1 MTRAGVIINPNSGR
15 GNGKGTSLAAQLA
28 KSNHVTL
35 RILEDFTRLTS
46 YMREMAQDDVT
57 DLFISSGDG
66 TVQAIQSLLA
76 EKPIFKTI
84 PRICILPHGST
95 NLTAADLGFKHR
107 NITAQVNHIIN
118 LSPQTMRKRH
128 SLRILNPREGAIR
141 HGMTLGLGA
150 ASEATRH
157 AQVAFNDQ
165 GVKGPM
171 ANFAT
176 IAGTVSKSLFSK
188 VDPADQTR
196 IDRPYEMTVHY
207 NSEILC
213 DGPQLM
219 LIATTLE
226 KTFFNIR
233 PFWGGKTAPI
243 RLSVFPYPVPNLVR
257 WLLPMMYGGE
267 NRKAPKGA
275 FSRSVENFSVRSKNR
290 YVLDGEFFYGP
301 ENAELKIEVG
311 PEFTF
316 ICG

>member
-1 MTRAGVIINPNSGR
+1 LSKAGVIINPGSGR
-15 GNGKGTSLAAQLA
+15 GNGKGLKLASHLKDA
-28 KSNHVTL
+28 SHVTV
-35 RILEDFTRLTS
+35 RILDDFTRLTS
-46 YMREMAQDDVT
+46 YMHEIAKEGVT

-66 TVQAIQSLLA
+66 TVQAIQTLLA
-76 EKPIFKTI
+76 EKPIFKNL
-84 PRICILPHGST
+84 PRVGILPHGST

-107 NITAQVNHIIN
+107 NIATQAQHITN
-118 LSPQTMRKRH
+118 LNPTVLKKRH
-128 SLRILNPREGAIR
+128 SLRIINAREGGVR

-165 GVKGPM
+165 GMKGAM

-176 IAGTVSKSLFSK
+176 IAGTVSKSLFTK
-188 VDPADQTR
+188 ANPDDQTR
-196 IDRPYEMTVHY
+196 IDRPYQMTLRH
-207 NSEILC
+207 SDEILC
-213 DGPQLM
+213 DGAQLL
-219 LIATTLE
+219 LIATSLE

-243 RLSVFPYPVPNLVR
+243 RLTVFPYPVPSLVR
-257 WLLPMMYGGE
+257 WMIPMMYGSE

-275 FSRSVENFSVRSKNR
+275 FSRSLENFSVQSAHR

-301 ENAELKIEVG
+301 EAGELKVEAG

-316 ICG
+316 IYA

>member
-1 MTRAGVIINPNSGR
+1 VSRAGVIINPGSGR
-15 GNGKGTSLAAQLA
+15 GNGKGRKLAAHLEHA
-28 KSNHVTL
+28 GHVTT
-35 RILEDFTRLTS
+35 RILEDFSRLTP
-46 YMREMAQDDVT
+46 YLHEMAKAGVT

-66 TVQAIQSLLA
+66 TVQAIQTLLA
-76 EKPIFKTI
+76 EKKIFEAM
-84 PRICILPHGST
+84 PRLGILPHGST

-107 NITAQVNHIIN
+107 NIKSQAQHIIN
-118 LSPQTMRKRH
+118 LDPKDLRIRH
-128 SLRILNPREGAIR
+128 SIRVINPREGGVR

-176 IAGTVSKSLFSK
+176 IAGTVSKSLFTK
-188 VDPADQTR
+188 ADPDDQTR
-196 IDRPYEMTVHY
+196 IDRPFNFTLRHDAEL
-207 NSEILC
+207 LC

-226 KTFFNIR
+226 KTFFKIR

-243 RLSVFPYPVPNLVR
+243 RLTVFPYPVPSLVR
-257 WLLPMMYGGE
+257 WMIPMMYGSE

-275 FSRSVENFSVRSKNR
+275 FSRSVENFAVKSDHR
-290 YVLDGEFFYGP
+290 YVLDGEFFFGP
-301 ENAELKIEVG
+301 ETGELKIEAG